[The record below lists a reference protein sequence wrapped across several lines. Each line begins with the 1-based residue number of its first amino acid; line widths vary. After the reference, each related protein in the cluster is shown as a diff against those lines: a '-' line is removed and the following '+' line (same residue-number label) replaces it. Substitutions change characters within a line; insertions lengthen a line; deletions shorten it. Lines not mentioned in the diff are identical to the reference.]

1 MLAIYRNM
9 FKIPDLRAKI
19 LFTLAMFGVYRLG
32 ATIPVPGIDL
42 EAVRLFQDQ
51 QQAGGIYGLLN
62 LFSGGALES
71 FSVFALGIIPYITA
85 SIIMQLLTVV
95 IPRLQTLQDEG
106 ESGRKVITQW
116 TRYLTVILAL
126 IQSTGFTYLFHTG
139 RFTGGIDLI
148 PNYTPGRVILIVLTM
163 TAGTAVVMW
172 LGELITQRG
181 IGNGMSL
188 IIFVSIISQFPFMF
202 GQVWAQTGAIGRP
215 IPFIIIALVFAFM
228 VVAIIFIDQ
237 GQRRIPV
244 QFAKRVR
251 GRRVMGGQST
261 YIPLK
266 VNVSGVIPVIF
277 ATSVLLIP
285 ALIVTAIPFEAAW
298 LQSIFRWINEN
309 LGTGRQGVS
318 WWYIVILF
326 ALIVFFTYFYTAI
339 QFNPEQQAEIIQR
352 QGGFI
357 PGVRPG
363 RQTERHLAHILNRIT
378 LPGSIFLATIPVE
391 AAGHRGAIAWAVIAI
406 GTALVV
412 AYTIVSV
419 RRARRGEPISMLK
432 IWLVASTGICSIYTW
447 GLNSWGEAFF
457 IMNLFHAV
465 QYLALV
471 WTMEHK
477 TLAQR
482 VALLGTRAGKWVPAL
497 IFFGGIFVYGVC
509 AQLTPVRVTSLWAV
523 TIVVS
528 LMHFWYDGFIWSV
541 RAQHV

>member
-1 MLAIYRNM
+1 MLSIYRNM

-42 EAVRLFQDQ
+42 DAVQLFQTQ

-95 IPRLQTLQDEG
+95 IPRLQALQDEG

-126 IQSTGFTYLFHTG
+126 IQSTGFTYLFHVG

-163 TAGTAVVMW
+163 TAGTAMVMW

-181 IGNGMSL
+181 VGNGMSL
-188 IIFVSIISQFPFMF
+188 IIFVSILSQFPFIF
-202 GQVWAQTGAIGRP
+202 GQIWGQTVDADLPIRFAVIVAIFLAM
-215 IPFIIIALVFAFM
+215 I
-228 VVAIIFIDQ
+228 VAIIYVDQ
-237 GQRRIPV
+237 AQRRIPI

-266 VNVSGVIPVIF
+266 VNTAGVIPVIF

-285 ALIVTAIPFEAAW
+285 SLIITAIPSDAAW
-298 LQSIFRWINEN
+298 VQSIYRWVDSN
-309 LGTGRQGVS
+309 LGGSGQVS
-318 WWYIVILF
+318 WWYILILF
-326 ALIVFFTYFYTAI
+326 SLIIFFTYFYTAI
-339 QFNPEQQAEIIQR
+339 QFDPEKQAEMIQR
-352 QGGFI
+352 QGGFV

-363 RQTERHLAHILNRIT
+363 RQTARHLGFILNRIT
-378 LPGSIFLATIPVE
+378 LPGSIFLA
-391 AAGHRGAIAWAVIAI
+391 VIAI
-406 GTALVV
+406 LPAIAGAVWNIQIAFSGVSILIVV
-412 AYTIVSV
+412 
-419 RRARRGEPISMLK
+419 G
-432 IWLVASTGICSIYTW
+432 
-447 GLNSWGEAFF
+447 
-457 IMNLFHAV
+457 
-465 QYLALV
+465 
-471 WTMEHK
+471 
-477 TLAQR
+477 
-482 VALLGTRAGKWVPAL
+482 VALETMKQ
-497 IFFGGIFVYGVC
+497 IES
-509 AQLTPVRVTSLWAV
+509 QLTMRNYEGILT
-523 TIVVS
+523 
-528 LMHFWYDGFIWSV
+528 
-541 RAQHV
+541 